1 MPTNVTQ
8 IKVFISCPSD
18 VEAEKALVKVVCEEI
33 NQRFRNRYDVSLFS
47 LDWRQSVVPLFGP
60 RPQGTIN
67 EQIGEYDVFIG
78 ILWKRFGTPTGA
90 QHSQAGLDYE
100 SGTEEEFQLAY
111 DSWKEKQ
118 VPLINFFFKTE
129 MSRVPDASEMEQ
141 LSKVTTF
148 KQRLKDEYRG
158 WVVDFDSELDFERK
172 VRNFLENIF
181 LDVSD
186 SLGKKKPEPLDSIE
200 NVELINVVKR
210 EYTAPPAYL
219 PRRVASTDEDGSV
232 KFSFL
237 AYQNSQDTLT
247 VVVQKNRVVLL
258 SEAGAG
264 KSTELKR
271 IAAYFSKSDH
281 PLFPYF
287 LRLNKYTNQAISD
300 LLPPDYRDIPD
311 KNLLVLLDGLDE
323 IESQNR
329 NNAIRQIELFA
340 EQHPAS
346 HIIVSCRSNFYR
358 TQTKLSS
365 GSLKDFD
372 SYILLNLNHREVYE
386 YLKDQLGERTNSF
399 ERLISEKHL
408 WPLVEIPFYLIH
420 LVSLFETQEGLP
432 NNKAQIF
439 EQLLNEQIKFD
450 VDKFR
455 TTIDLAEKR
464 LEIILTLEIV
474 ALAMESLGRNNISTE
489 EYHKIIPD
497 ESKRT
502 LLKHCAVWK
511 GPEGSS
517 QQWQFEHNNFQE
529 YLAARILSRQPIAVI
544 KDFIAFSPEYRKIIP
559 SWINTLSFLVSV
571 IKKDDSLYEQVISWI
586 IDSEPEVVVKFEP
599 DKIDP
604 ATRVDLVKQIFNYY
618 KERQIP
624 IDRDKFDYSEL
635 ARFGQSEEIIDFLLT
650 EAENASHFSIL
661 VNAIEL
667 LGDSEI
673 PPSQRQRTTKL
684 LVKTAHDFEAGE
696 YPQYNALR
704 ALTDLRLNSQEI
716 INQLLPVLRTSES
729 DWVRSGLYY
738 MLYNSDYLDE
748 NIDIFLEGVRYTEMI
763 IADATPLGTT
773 AHSRLFDEYWHLSK
787 GLERAASPTAI
798 KKILGYFKENP
809 NDLERYSFG
818 EVIATIANNA
828 AKAYS
833 YDPSIFE
840 AATDF
845 FAAEHSSYD
854 ERRAG
859 AFIHFF
865 DLTNTR
871 LQAFQRFFVERN
883 VNRDAF
889 SILAF
894 LADLQCIQYFAQ
906 QYEERNVTNT
916 DVWTFQYHL
925 NWLNP
930 DLSLIFNKMMNEISG
945 DKFIPPPMPDMKK
958 ARVERRTDDLNLL
971 FDKEAF
977 LNEIRLVFEKAQKET
992 LTKDDL
998 FKIRKEEWQS
1008 PTLSNLAIQTIGDFV
1023 RNDPASVEHIIS
1035 TINKSDWD
1043 FYRAIKV
1050 YEKLSNNKDI
1060 ALTEEQEKI
1069 LAQWCYANVD
1079 KVDFKTAVVQ
1089 KPGGGGTASW
1099 PAILLWYY
1107 LRKLHLKYPKEV
1119 LLDMLSFEWIEGH
1132 QWVGIEYLEE
1142 LLDEAD
1148 MTHRI
1153 LENLER
1159 GIGPDDVLRN
1169 HYKYAKRHAVREVIP
1184 FALANITN
1192 AERSNWVRDTALETV
1207 CELSESPLILEQVL
1221 PEINDGFKWKVVDKL
1236 IDKDSGLT
1244 HQFLLNVLKNGMEE
1258 ERLLAAQYLIRL
1270 QDIEGLSYY
1279 ADWVERNMKF
1289 TEYGSDSLSL
1299 RELKTPSAIPLL
1311 VKLLDLSYREGL
1323 VQSDFHTLN
1332 RAVLDTLNRIALQS
1346 EDTYKAVRSSVTQ
1359 FLEDNIS
1366 TYKGINFLYQYIDSL
1381 ERSFYINKS
1390 NQITLPEVIAKIR
1403 VITNS

>member
-1 MPTNVTQ
+1 MPTNVTE

-18 VEAEKALVKVVCEEI
+18 VETEKALIKVVCEEI
-33 NQRFRNRYDVSLFS
+33 NQRFRNRYDVSLFA

-60 RPQGTIN
+60 RTQGIIN

-90 QHSQAGLDYE
+90 QNSQTGLDYE

-118 VPLINFFFKTE
+118 VPLINFYFKTE
-129 MSRVPDASEMEQ
+129 MHRMPDASEMEQ

-148 KQRLKDEYRG
+148 KQRLKEECHG

-172 VRNFLENIF
+172 VRNFLENVF

-186 SLGKKKPEPLDSIE
+186 SLGKKKPESSEPTDLIDLTNVAKQDYKAPL
-200 NVELINVVKR
+200 N
-210 EYTAPPAYL
+210 YL
-219 PRRVASTDEDGSV
+219 PRRVALAEEDGSV
-232 KFSFL
+232 KYSFL
-237 AYQNSQDTLT
+237 AYRNSQDTLT

-258 SEAGAG
+258 SDAGAG

-271 IAAYFSKSDH
+271 IAAHFSKSDH

-287 LRLNKYTNQAISD
+287 LRLNRYTNQAISD
-300 LLPPDYRDIPD
+300 LLPSHWKEIPD

-346 HIIVSCRSNFYR
+346 HIVVSCRSNFYR
-358 TQTKLSS
+358 TGTKLSS

-386 YLKDQLGERTNSF
+386 YLKDQLGERANSF

-408 WPLVEIPFYLIH
+408 WPLVEIPFYLLH
-420 LVSLFETQEGLP
+420 LVSLFKTQEGLP
-432 NNKAQIF
+432 SNKAQIF
-439 EQLLNEQIKFD
+439 EQLLSEQIEFD

-455 TTIDLAEKR
+455 TTINLAEKPF
-464 LEIILTLEIV
+464 EIISTLEIV

-511 GPEGSS
+511 GPDGNS
-517 QQWQFEHNNFQE
+517 QHWRFEHNNFQE
-529 YLAARILSRQPIAVI
+529 YLAARILSRQLIEII
-544 KDFIAFSPEYRKIIP
+544 KDFIAFPPDHRKIIP
-559 SWINTLSFLVSV
+559 SWINTLSFLVSA
-571 IKKDDSLYEQVISWI
+571 IKKEAPLYEQIISWI

-599 DKIDP
+599 DKIDST
-604 ATRVDLVKQIFNYY
+604 TRVDLVKQIFNYY

-635 ARFGQSEEIIDFLLT
+635 ARFGQSEEMIDFLLN
-650 EAENASHFSIL
+650 EAENASHFTIL

-673 PPSQRQRTTKL
+673 PFNQRQRATKL
-684 LVKTAHDFEAGE
+684 LVNTALDFEAGE

-716 INQLLPVLRTSES
+716 INQLLPALRTSES

-738 MLYNSDYLDE
+738 LLYNSDYLDE
-748 NIDIFLEGVRYTEMI
+748 NIDVFLEGIKYTEI
-763 IADATPLGTT
+763 VIADATPMGTT
-773 AHSRLFDEYWHLSK
+773 TRSRLFDEYWHLSK
-787 GLERAASPTAI
+787 GLERAISATAI
-798 KKILGYFKENP
+798 KKILAYFTENP
-809 NDLERYSFG
+809 NDLDRYSFG
-818 EVIATIANNA
+818 EVIATIAENA
-828 AKAYS
+828 AKAYAD
-833 YDPSIFE
+833 DPSIFE
-840 AATDF
+840 AAAVF
-845 FAAEHSSYD
+845 FAAEHKSND

-871 LQAFQRFFVERN
+871 LQAFQKFFAERN

-889 SILAF
+889 SLLAF
-894 LADLQCIQYFAQ
+894 VADSQCIQYFAW
-906 QYEERNVTNT
+906 QYEERNVTND
-916 DVWTFQYHL
+916 DVWTFQYQL

-930 DLSLIFNKMMNEISG
+930 DLSLSFNKMMNEISG
-945 DKFIPPPMPDMKK
+945 DKFIPQPAPDMKK
-958 ARVERRTDDLNLL
+958 ERKEHRIDDLNLL

-977 LNEIRLVFEKAQKET
+977 LNEINLVFEKTQKET

-998 FKIRKEEWQS
+998 YEIRKEQWQS

-1023 RNDPASVEHIIS
+1023 RNNPASLEHIVE

-1043 FYRAIKV
+1043 FYRATKV
-1050 YEKLSNNKDI
+1050 YEKLSNNKEL

-1069 LAQWCYANVD
+1069 LAQWCYANLD
-1079 KVDFKTAVVQ
+1079 KVDFKTALVQ
-1089 KPGGGGTASW
+1089 KPEGGGTTSW
-1099 PAILLWYY
+1099 LAILLWYY
-1107 LRKLHLKYPKEV
+1107 LRRLHLKYPKEV

-1142 LLDEAD
+1142 LLDESD
-1148 MTHRI
+1148 ITQRI

-1169 HYKYAKRHAVREVIP
+1169 HYKYAKQHSVREVIP
-1184 FALANITN
+1184 FALADITN
-1192 AERSNWVRDTALETV
+1192 PGRSGWVRETALETV
-1207 CELSESPLILEQVL
+1207 YELSESPLILEQAL
-1221 PEINDGFKWKVVDKL
+1221 SKITDEFKWKVVDKL
-1236 IDKDSGLT
+1236 IGKDGGLT
-1244 HQFLLNVLKNGMEE
+1244 HQFLLNILKNGDEE
-1258 ERLLAAQYLIRL
+1258 ERLTAAQYLIRL
-1270 QDIEGLSYY
+1270 QEIEGLSYY
-1279 ADWVERNMKF
+1279 ADWIERNMQF
-1289 TEYGSDSLSL
+1289 TEYHSETFSL
-1299 RELKTPSAIPLL
+1299 RELKTPAAIPLL
-1311 VKLLDLSYREGL
+1311 MKLLDLSYREGL

-1332 RAVLDTLNRIALQS
+1332 RAVLDTLNRVALQS
-1346 EDTYKAVRSSVTQ
+1346 EDSYKAVRSSIKK
-1359 FLEDNIS
+1359 FIEENIS
-1366 TYKGINFLYQYIDSL
+1366 TYKGVNFLYQYIDSL

-1390 NQITLPEVIAKIR
+1390 NQITLPEVIVKIR
-1403 VITNS
+1403 EITKS

>member
-18 VEAEKALVKVVCEEI
+18 VETEKALVKVVCEEI
-33 NQRFRNRYDVSLFS
+33 NQRFRNRYNVSLFA

-60 RPQGTIN
+60 RTQGRIN

-90 QHSQAGLDYE
+90 QNSQTGLDYE

-111 DSWKEKQ
+111 DRWKEKQ
-118 VPLINFFFKTE
+118 APLINFYFKTE
-129 MSRVPDASEMEQ
+129 MRRVPDESEMEQ
-141 LSKVTTF
+141 LSKVTKF
-148 KQRLKDEYRG
+148 KQRLKEEYLG

-172 VRNFLENIF
+172 VRDFLENVF

-186 SLGKKKPEPLDSIE
+186 SLGKKKPESLESAETI
-200 NVELINVVKR
+200 ELINVPKQD
-210 EYTAPPAYL
+210 YTAPPNYL
-219 PRRVASTDEDGSV
+219 PRRVASTEEDGSV
-232 KFSFL
+232 KYSFL

-258 SEAGAG
+258 SDAGAG

-281 PLFPYF
+281 PLFPYL
-287 LRLNKYTNQAISD
+287 LRLNKYTNQVIPD
-300 LLPPDYRDIPD
+300 LLPPDWKEIPD
-311 KNLLVLLDGLDE
+311 KNLLLLLDGLDE

-340 EQHPAS
+340 EQHPAV
-346 HIIVSCRSNFYR
+346 HIVVSCRSNFYR
-358 TQTKLSS
+358 TGTKLSS

-372 SYILLNLNHREVYE
+372 SYILLNLNHREIYE
-386 YLKDQLGERTNSF
+386 YLKDQLGERASSF

-420 LVSLFETQEGLP
+420 LVGLFKTQEGLP
-432 NNKAQIF
+432 SNKAQIF
-439 EQLLNEQIKFD
+439 EQLIHEQIEFD

-464 LEIILTLEIV
+464 LEIISTLENV
-474 ALAMESLGRNNISTE
+474 ALAMESLGKNNISTE

-511 GPEGSS
+511 GPDGTS
-517 QQWQFEHNNFQE
+517 QHWRFEHNNFQE
-529 YLAARILSRQPIAVI
+529 YLAARILSRQRIEVI
-544 KDFIAFSPEYRKIIP
+544 KDFIAFPPEYRKIIP

-571 IKKDDSLYEQVISWI
+571 IKKDDPLYEQIINWI
-586 IDSEPEVVVKFEP
+586 IDSEPEAVVKFEP
-599 DKIDP
+599 DKIDST
-604 ATRVDLVKQIFNYY
+604 TRVDLVKQILNYY

-650 EAENASHFSIL
+650 EAENASHFTIL

-673 PPSQRQRTTKL
+673 PFGQRQRATKL
-684 LVKTAHDFEAGE
+684 LVNTALDFQAGE

-704 ALTDLRLNSQEI
+704 ALADLRLNSQEI
-716 INQLLPVLRTSES
+716 INQLLPALRASES

-738 MLYNSDYLDE
+738 ILYNSDYLDE
-748 NIDIFLEGVRYTEMI
+748 NIDVFLEGVRYTKI
-763 IADATPLGTT
+763 VIADATPTGTT
-773 AHSRLFDEYWHLSK
+773 TRSRLFDEYWHLSK
-787 GLERAASPTAI
+787 GLERATSPTAI
-798 KKILGYFKENP
+798 KKILGYFTENP
-809 NDLERYSFG
+809 NDLDRYSFG
-818 EVIATIANNA
+818 EVIATIAENA
-828 AKAYS
+828 AKAYAS
-833 YDPSIFE
+833 DPSILE
-840 AATDF
+840 AAADF
-845 FAAEHSSYD
+845 FAAEHRSND

-871 LQAFQRFFVERN
+871 LQAFQKFFAERN
-883 VNRDAF
+883 INSDAF
-889 SILAF
+889 SLLAS
-894 LADLQCIQYFAQ
+894 LADSQCIQYFAR
-906 QYEERNVTNT
+906 QYEERNVTND
-916 DVWTFQYHL
+916 DVWTFQYQL

-930 DLSLIFNKMMNEISG
+930 DLSLGFNKMMNDISG
-945 DKFIPPPMPDMKK
+945 NKFIPQPAPDMKK
-958 ARVERRTDDLNLL
+958 QREERRVDDLNLL

-977 LNEIRLVFEKAQKET
+977 LNEIRLVFEKAPKET
-992 LTKDDL
+992 LTNEDL
-998 FKIRKEEWQS
+998 YEIRKEQWQS
-1008 PTLSNLAIQTIGDFV
+1008 PTLSNLAIQTIGEFV
-1023 RNDPASVEHIIS
+1023 RKKPASLEHIIE

-1043 FYRAIKV
+1043 FYRAVKV
-1050 YEKLSNNKDI
+1050 YEKLSNNKELT
-1060 ALTEEQEKI
+1060 LTEDQEKI
-1069 LAQWCYANVD
+1069 LAEWCYANLD
-1079 KVDFKTAVVQ
+1079 KVDFKTALVQ
-1089 KPGGGGTASW
+1089 KPEGGGTASW
-1099 PAILLWYY
+1099 LSILLWFY

-1119 LLDMLSFEWIEGH
+1119 LLDMISFEWIEGH
-1132 QWVGIEYLEE
+1132 QWAGIEYLEQ

-1148 MTHRI
+1148 MTKRI
-1153 LENLER
+1153 LENLEN
-1159 GIGPDDVLRN
+1159 GVGPDDVLRN
-1169 HYKYAKRHAVREVIP
+1169 HYNYAKRHSVREAIP
-1184 FALANITN
+1184 FALADIINT
-1192 AERSNWVRDTALETV
+1192 ERSGWVRETALETV
-1207 CELSESPLILEQVL
+1207 YELSESPITLEQAL
-1221 PEINDGFKWKVVDKL
+1221 PEITDEFKWKVVDKL

-1244 HQFLLNVLKNGMEE
+1244 HQFLLDILKNGQEA
-1258 ERLLAAQYLIRL
+1258 ERLIAAQYLIKL
-1270 QDIEGLSYY
+1270 QDVEGLSYY
-1279 ADWVERNMKF
+1279 ADWIERNMEF
-1289 TEYGSDSLSL
+1289 TEYNSDAFSL
-1299 RELKTPSAIPLL
+1299 RELKTPAAIPLL
-1311 VKLLDLSYREGL
+1311 MKLLNLSYREGL

-1346 EDTYKAVRSSVTQ
+1346 EDSYKEVRSSITK
-1359 FLEDNIS
+1359 FIAENIS
-1366 TYKGINFLYQYIDSL
+1366 TYKGVNFLYQYIDSL

-1390 NQITLPEVIAKIR
+1390 NQITLSEVIAKIGEL
-1403 VITNS
+1403 TNP